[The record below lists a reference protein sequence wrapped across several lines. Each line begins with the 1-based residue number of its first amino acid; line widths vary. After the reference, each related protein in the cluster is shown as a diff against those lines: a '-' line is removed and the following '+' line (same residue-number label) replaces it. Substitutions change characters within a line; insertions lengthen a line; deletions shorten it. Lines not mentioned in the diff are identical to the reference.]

1 MRSIR
6 TYKGGVA
13 LITGAGSGLGRALAV
28 ELAQRGASLF
38 LSDVD
43 THGLEQTAERVKEL
57 GGAVHLDRIDVRD
70 AAAVREWVE
79 RPERIDYLFN
89 NAGIV
94 GVGGLTDRYAP
105 GDWEAV
111 IDVNL
116 KGVVNGVHAGYPVMA
131 RRGFGHIVNTA
142 SVAGL
147 MPFPLALPYC
157 ATKHAVV
164 GLSKSLR
171 IEAARKGVR
180 VSALCPGA
188 VRTPI
193 LTSGRMRSLEGVPDD
208 RILAWW
214 ERWKPIDPEPWARE
228 TLDLVARNEALI
240 IVPRSIRFMAALF
253 WLFPGRAER
262 KMQRAFHA
270 RLRYFPELDQAR
282 QPLEARSA
290 KPRTHDR

>member
-1 MRSIR
+1 MGSIR
-6 TYKGGVA
+6 TYTGGVA

-28 ELAQRGASLF
+28 ELARRGASLF

-43 THGLEQTAERVKEL
+43 TGGLEQTAERIRKV
-57 GGAVHLDRIDVRD
+57 GGTVQLDQIDVRN

-89 NAGIV
+89 NAGIA

-105 GDWEAV
+105 GEWEAV

-131 RRGFGHIVNTA
+131 RQGFGHIVNTA
-142 SVAGL
+142 SAAGL

-193 LTSGRMRSLEGVPDD
+193 LTSARARGLEGVSDD

-214 ERWKPIDPEPWARE
+214 ERWKPLDPDPWARE

-240 IVPRSIRFMAALF
+240 IVPRSIRSMATLS
-253 WLFPGRAER
+253 WLLPGRAER
-262 KMQRAFHA
+262 KMQRAFCA
-270 RLRYFPELDQAR
+270 RLRAFPELDRAPQL
-282 QPLEARSA
+282 LEGKSA
-290 KPRTHDR
+290 KPRNHEK